1 LDTDSSL
8 LLSALVFA
16 AFLFLFSYLTLAERS
31 SSNSSGYL
39 NGSPYS
45 GLRFSFLPFKYA
57 CVIAIVLSGVALA
70 PSIQPL
76 GWWPIAIL
84 SLALLV
90 TLAVI
95 DRLITTSAARNP
107 ALSRKLSQPLF
118 RLMSRRPEPRP
129 ASGGAAPSS
138 SGNTSSQNNGAGNL
152 ELEHPMLTPEEL
164 VSLDERD
171 RQMFRSILRLDV
183 STVREVM
190 VPRLDMVIV
199 EANSALVEAASL
211 MGQNGHSRLPVYE
224 ENPDN
229 IVGVVH
235 SRDLLTLFA
244 QGQGETPLKQAMRPA
259 YFIPET
265 KRLDDLLAELQE
277 KAIQIAIVVDEY
289 GGTEGLVT
297 MEDLLEEIVGEIEDE
312 FSRSDTPEV
321 VHLPNG
327 SALVDASITT
337 ENIEDLF
344 DTRLVDSS
352 DVDTLGGYIYR
363 ALGRIPQTG
372 DTVHT
377 ENLRIEVVST
387 LGRRLRKLRIDRI
400 AKEVATS
407 QAVN

>member
-8 LLSALVFA
+8 LPSALIFA
-16 AFLFLFSYLTLAERS
+16 AFLILFSYLTLAERS
-31 SSNSSGYL
+31 TSNSNNYL
-39 NGSPYS
+39 SGSPHS

-57 CVIAIVLSGVALA
+57 CVIAIVLSGLALTL
-70 PSIQPL
+70 SIQPL
-76 GWWPIAIL
+76 GWWPITIL

-95 DRLITTSAARNP
+95 DRSIATSAVRNP
-107 ALSRKLSQPLF
+107 ALSRKLSQPLV

-129 ASGGAAPSS
+129 ANGGAAPSNN
-138 SGNTSSQNNGAGNL
+138 GNNSNQNNVAGNL
-152 ELEHPMLTPEEL
+152 ELEHPVLTPEEL
-164 VSLDERD
+164 VSMDERD
-171 RQMFRSILRLDV
+171 RQMLRSILRLDV
-183 STVREVM
+183 STVREIM
-190 VPRLDMVIV
+190 VPRLDMIIV
-199 EANSALVEAASL
+199 EANSTLSEAASL

-224 ENPDN
+224 ESPDN

-265 KRLDDLLAELQE
+265 KRLDDLLVELQE
-277 KAIQIAIVVDEY
+277 KAVQIAIVVDEY

-312 FSRSDTPEV
+312 FSRSEEPEV

-327 SALVDASITT
+327 SALVDASVTT

-344 DTRLVDSS
+344 DARLGDSS

-363 ALGRIPQTG
+363 TLGRIPQTG

-377 ENLRIEVVST
+377 DNLRIEVVST
-387 LGRRLRKLRIDRI
+387 LGRRLRKLRIDRV
-400 AKEVATS
+400 AKEPATS

>member
-8 LLSALVFA
+8 LPSALVFT
-16 AFLFLFSYLTLAERS
+16 AFLFLFSYLTLTERS
-31 SSNSSGYL
+31 IANSNDYL
-39 NGSPYS
+39 NRSPYS
-45 GLRFSFLPFKYA
+45 GLRFSFLLFKYA
-57 CVIAIVLSGVALA
+57 CVIATALSGLALA
-70 PSIQPL
+70 QSIQPL
-76 GWWPIAIL
+76 GWWPITIL

-95 DRLITTSAARNP
+95 DRFITNSAARNP

-118 RLMSRRPEPRP
+118 RLVSRRPEPRP
-129 ASGGAAPSS
+129 ASTGGAPSS
-138 SGNTSSQNNGAGNL
+138 NGTNSNQNSGSGNL
-152 ELEHPMLTPEEL
+152 ELDHPLITPEEL
-164 VSLDERD
+164 VSMDERD
-171 RQMFRSILRLDV
+171 RQMLRSILRLDV
-183 STVREVM
+183 STAREIM
-190 VPRLDMVIV
+190 VPRLDMIIV
-199 EANSALVEAASL
+199 EANSTLGEAASL

-224 ENPDN
+224 ESPDN

-244 QGQGETPLKQAMRPA
+244 QGQGDTPLRQAMRSA

-265 KRLDDLLAELQE
+265 KRLDDLLVELQE

-312 FSRSDTPEV
+312 FSRSEEPEV

-327 SALVDASITT
+327 SALVDASVTT
-337 ENIEDLF
+337 ENVEDLF
-344 DTRLVDSS
+344 DTRLADSS

-363 ALGRIPQTG
+363 TLGRIPQTG
-372 DTVHT
+372 DIVYTD
-377 ENLRIEVVST
+377 NLRIEVVST

-400 AKEVATS
+400 ARQAATS

>member
-1 LDTDSSL
+1 MDTDSSL
-8 LLSALVFA
+8 LPPALVFA
-16 AFLFLFSYLTLAERS
+16 VFLFLFSYLTLAERP
-31 SSNSSGYL
+31 SNSNGYP
-39 NGSPYS
+39 NGTPFN

-57 CVIAIVLSGVALA
+57 CVIAIVISGLALA
-70 PSIQPL
+70 LSIQPL
-76 GWWPIAIL
+76 GWWPITIL

-90 TLAVI
+90 TLAII
-95 DRLITTSAARNP
+95 DRFIVASAARSP
-107 ALSRKLSQPLF
+107 AWSRKMSRPLL

-129 ASGGAAPSS
+129 ANVGIAPSS
-138 SGNTSSQNNGAGNL
+138 DGSNSIQNNGPGNL
-152 ELEHPMLTPEEL
+152 ELEHPVLTPEEL
-164 VSLDERD
+164 VSMDERD
-171 RQMFRSILRLDV
+171 RQMLRSILRLDV
-183 STVREVM
+183 STVREIM
-190 VPRLDMVIV
+190 VPRLDMIIV
-199 EANSALVEAASL
+199 EANSSLAEAASL

-224 ENPDN
+224 ESPDN

-244 QGQGETPLKQAMRPA
+244 QGQGETSLKQAMRPA

-265 KRLDDLLAELQE
+265 KRLDDLLVELQE
-277 KAIQIAIVVDEY
+277 KAVQIAIVVDEY

-312 FSRSDTPEV
+312 FSRSDEPEV

-327 SALVDASITT
+327 SALVDASVTT

-344 DTRLVDSS
+344 GTRLVDSA

-363 ALGRIPQTG
+363 SLGRIPQTG
-372 DTVHT
+372 DIVHT
-377 ENLRIEVVST
+377 DNLRIEVVST

-400 AKEVATS
+400 AKEAATS